1 MPKGSAV
8 SSCVFSSRSK
18 RTRRHRSSGFTRVPS
33 GDPRAG
39 VMACQESASATAILG
54 GRWHAVR
61 VVGRAPLDSANRR
74 WCGFHLSVTP
84 ELGKWSG
91 RLDSNQRPPAPKAGA
106 LTRLRYAPTR
116 QEYYE
121 NDARRHEALRRRAFV
136 ALCVAP
142 CGEGRRIWRA
152 LAMIA
157 AVEASP
163 SSSKSSGRAARAG
176 DLGVL
181 GPALDPRVRVVLEV
195 VRSGALETEMSEW
208 LKEQAWKTCLLEL
221 RLPPTQEVAGF
232 WRPLAVSGRAQHSS
246 AAF

>member
-1 MPKGSAV
+1 MIQLTRDRC
-8 SSCVFSSRSK
+8 SCCRDF
-18 RTRRHRSSGFTRVPS
+18 RV
-33 GDPRAG
+33 
-39 VMACQESASATAILG
+39 
-54 GRWHAVR
+54 
-61 VVGRAPLDSANRR
+61 
-74 WCGFHLSVTP
+74 
-84 ELGKWSG
+84 KWSG

-121 NDARRHEALRRRAFV
+121 NDARRHEALRRRTFV

-176 DLGVL
+176 DLVVL
-181 GPALDPRVRVVLEV
+181 DPTLDPRVRVVLEV
-195 VRSGALETEMSEW
+195 VRSGAIETEMSEW
-208 LKEQAWKTCLLEL
+208 LKEHAWKSDLFT
-221 RLPPTQEVAGF
+221 RADAHQIPPTHSRSTTSRNIDTRLRVLVNHRVDPGF
-232 WRPLAVSGRAQHSS
+232 RGVCDTVLTQNRIDVTDDDS
-246 AAF
+246 